1 MSARIR
7 VRAGLSSAAGSDV
20 KDDILNVKGAKM
32 PFVGAVRI
40 VCERKGVEHDIIEHA
55 MAWVGCRNSYSAVPL
70 GKGLFVV
77 SGDLAEAEVRD
88 LQLMAVAPGPSPE
101 QLARMGAPPN
111 SKDIHVGT
119 GRVPLRA
126 FLEASC
132 GSAGSAD
139 ENQPRGALMSIGYDP
154 VQPDVELKV
163 QAVPL
168 PEGMRGRFRE
178 MNRAALRALS
188 AMEDTLIPMGQDRI
202 HRYNM
207 RQNLISQ
214 RFSAELLQRGI
225 KRHPEGVMTG
235 SFVSS
240 IGNTLVD
247 LLTNMDVIMQ
257 EKIRLSRTT
266 ALDAFGITSSLFR
279 MTGLSFHDRIDARAA
294 ADCLANVGGLFAS
307 DFTYA
312 SDVKPLLAEK
322 TPRDLKPIIERQEGD
337 GYVIEV
343 YEDSEDQEKAP
354 AYAMSEDIMVP
365 FSDIYL
371 RSARVGDAFKG
382 ASIGASVKGDTPGE
396 SLFNHLDKKRRGYVE
411 GLRRGD
417 CEDLAHM
424 AILQFSYM
432 RRFCVRL
439 SSKCGVIYDE
449 HPDLERME
457 PAKFAGVVLQSLRA
471 QPELKE
477 WTDDELRGV
486 LRQCGEFG
494 EHIHDTSMRAVL
506 MTAMAAKMSATGKP
520 MNMHPAGHC
529 AAMIVRGKSSVG
541 DAAVTPGSPVVS
553 SSAENDQS
561 SYDRILTELTTA
573 VRIESFAGR
582 GEVVGQ
588 PSAYVSQKI
597 QAAGGPPTPLTEA
610 AFYNQCTMLMAP
622 SREMKP
628 WMHIGK
634 LDGIFWHVVSTIGDT
649 ILVKN
654 SVAGVPIS
662 DAVSTSDSSLR
673 GIKIDFT
680 EEEKKE
686 TLLMARYALPPIES
700 STALIGKKLD
710 RPLGRCLYGP
720 DTIPI
725 SYVLAP
731 NKAAE
736 VASWVGQNMA
746 QRYQVTL
753 GGKIIA
759 VHQMNKCAMKGLRES
774 LMKKDRVNFVSL

>member
-7 VRAGLSSAAGSDV
+7 VRAGLSGAAGSDV

-70 GKGLFVV
+70 GKGLFLV

-188 AMEDTLIPMGQDRI
+188 AMEETLIPMGQDRI

-494 EHIHDTSMRAVL
+494 EHIHGTSMRAVL

-520 MNMHPAGHC
+520 GDEHAPRGTLRGHDCPWEVERWGCSGDPGQSRRVVLCRERPEQLRPHPDGADDGGEDREF
-529 AAMIVRGKSSVG
+529 RG
-541 DAAVTPGSPVVS
+541 
-553 SSAENDQS
+553 
-561 SYDRILTELTTA
+561 
-573 VRIESFAGR
+573 AGR
-582 GEVVGQ
+582 GGW
-588 PSAYVSQKI
+588 
-597 QAAGGPPTPLTEA
+597 AAERLRLAEDPGCGGPAHPA
-610 AFYNQCTMLMAP
+610 
-622 SREMKP
+622 
-628 WMHIGK
+628 
-634 LDGIFWHVVSTIGDT
+634 DGGGLLQPVHDAHGA
-649 ILVKN
+649 
-654 SVAGVPIS
+654 VAGDEAL
-662 DAVSTSDSSLR
+662 DAHREARRYLLARGVDDRGYDPREELR
-673 GIKIDFT
+673 GGRPDLRCGEHLRLLPARDQDRFHGGG
-680 EEEKKE
+680 EEGDAPDGALRPAPDREQHRPDWE
-686 TLLMARYALPPIES
+686 EARPPAGTLPLRPRHHPHQLRPCSQQGRRGRLLGGAEHGAALPGDAGRE
-700 STALIGKKLD
+700 D
-710 RPLGRCLYGP
+710 HRRPP
-720 DTIPI
+720 DEQ
-725 SYVLAP
+725 VRDEG
-731 NKAAE
+731 AA
-736 VASWVGQNMA
+736 
-746 QRYQVTL
+746 
-753 GGKIIA
+753 
-759 VHQMNKCAMKGLRES
+759 RES
-774 LMKKDRVNFVSL
+774 DEEGQG

>member
-1 MSARIR
+1 M
-7 VRAGLSSAAGSDV
+7 
-20 KDDILNVKGAKM
+20 KEDILNVKGAKM

-101 QLARMGAPPN
+101 QLARMGAPAN

-119 GRVPLRA
+119 GRVPLRG

-132 GSAGSAD
+132 GFSAGTHED
-139 ENQPRGALMSIGYDP
+139 KPRSALMSIGYDP

-168 PEGMRGRFRE
+168 PEGMRGRFKE
-178 MNRAALRALS
+178 MNRAALRAFG
-188 AMEDTLIPMGQDRI
+188 AMEETLIPMDQDRI

-214 RFSAELLQRGI
+214 KFSAELLQRGI

-279 MTGLSFHDRIDARAA
+279 MTGLSFHDHIDARTA

-322 TPRDLKPIIERQEGD
+322 TPRDLKPIIEREEGD

-343 YEDSEDQEKAP
+343 YEDSEDREKAP

-371 RSARVGDAFKG
+371 RSARVGDSLKIS
-382 ASIGASVKGDTPGE
+382 SISPNE
-396 SLFNHLDKKRRGYVE
+396 SLFNHLGKERRGYVE

-439 SSKCGVIYDE
+439 SSKCGVVYDE
-449 HPDLERME
+449 YPDLERME
-457 PAKFAGVVLQSLRA
+457 PERFAGVVLKSLRA

-506 MTAMAAKMSATGKP
+506 MTARAAKMSATGKP

-529 AAMIVRGKSSVG
+529 AAMIVRGNSSVKS
-541 DAAVTPGSPVVS
+541 PGGAIVS

-561 SYDRILTELTTA
+561 NYDRILTELTTA

-597 QAAGGPPTPLTEA
+597 RAAGGPPTPLTEA

-649 ILVKN
+649 ILVKD

-662 DAVSTSDSSLR
+662 EAVSTTDASLR

-680 EEEKKE
+680 EEERKE

-700 STALIGKKLD
+700 STALIGKRLD

-720 DTIPI
+720 NTIPI
-725 SYVLAP
+725 SYIMAP
-731 NKAAE
+731 SKAAD
-736 VASWVGQNMA
+736 VAAWVGQNQA

-774 LMKKDRVNFVSL
+774 LMKNDRVNFVSL